1 MQAGRLRFQNIGSHS
16 LLHTHGILQNL
27 LLCYINSKFYSKH
40 LHTLFDVKYSGSRR
54 TGIKGA
60 IIGDV
65 CFVESWVTRP
75 ATVIAHLGAKLPTHS
90 NSCGITKYHNLIQSY
105 KNHIQSIY
113 WLFGLFGS
121 GNWGLQKQPGFCE
134 HHATSCNICVEST
147 VVIPVFYHFQSD
159 ICQG

>member
-1 MQAGRLRFQNIGSHS
+1 MAIIVLTTIDMADGSAAGLKAIIPQQPGIPDLLGTAFSSMQRLRFQNIGSHS

-75 ATVIAHLGAKLPTHS
+75 ATVIAPWSQTS
-90 NSCGITKYHNLIQSY
+90 NTFQLLWHHKISQS
-105 KNHIQSIY
+105 NTII
-113 WLFGLFGS
+113 
-121 GNWGLQKQPGFCE
+121 
-134 HHATSCNICVEST
+134 
-147 VVIPVFYHFQSD
+147 
-159 ICQG
+159 